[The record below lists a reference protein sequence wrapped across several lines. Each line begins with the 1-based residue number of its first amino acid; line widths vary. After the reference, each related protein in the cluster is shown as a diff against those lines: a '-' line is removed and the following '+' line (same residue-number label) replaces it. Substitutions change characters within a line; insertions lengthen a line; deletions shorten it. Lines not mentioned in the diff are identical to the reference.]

1 MNKFKFFLK
10 AARPKQWSKNL
21 FVFAAPLF
29 AYNFNIQILINSLI
43 AFILFSTISSAIYF
57 LNDAIDIEKDKLHP
71 KKKFRPIAYGYIS
84 QKEAIKTSIILL
96 IFGNAL
102 AFIFNKYFGII
113 IIIYS
118 LIQISYCTYLKDKP
132 ILDIYCISSGFLLRA
147 LAGGVSTGVNL
158 SPWFMLTVFL
168 IALFLAIEKRKAE
181 LRFFLSSGSLGKNVL
196 KSYSLNLLIRLEN
209 IVSTGSFITYS
220 LWASGPLLNGAKTSW
235 MLITI
240 PFVLYGIFRYQLLS
254 EHNKSNIEKNLQ
266 SFTAEAPEELL
277 LNDKV
282 LQINIA
288 LWLLTTLII
297 FKLTS

>member
-1 MNKFKFFLK
+1 MNKFKLYLK
-10 AARPKQWSKNL
+10 ASRPKQWLKNL

-29 AYNFNIQILINSLI
+29 AYNFNLKILTNSLI
-43 AFILFSTISSAIYF
+43 AFTLFSAISSAIYF

-71 KKKFRPIAYGYIS
+71 KKKFRPIASGYIS

-102 AFIFNKYFGII
+102 AFIFNNYLGII
-113 IIIYS
+113 IIIYC
-118 LIQISYCTYLKDKP
+118 LIQITYCIYLKDKP

-158 SPWFMLTVFL
+158 SPWFMLSVFL
-168 IALFLAIEKRKAE
+168 IALFIAIEKRKAE
-181 LRFFLSSGSLGKNVL
+181 LRLFISSGSLGKNVL
-196 KSYSLNLLIRLEN
+196 KSYSFSLLIRLEN
-209 IVSTGSFITYS
+209 IVSTSSFITYA

-254 EHNKSNIEKNLQ
+254 DPDKLNAEKNLQ
-266 SFTAEAPEELL
+266 TFSAEAPEELL
-277 LNDKV
+277 LNDKI
-282 LQINIA
+282 LQINI
-288 LWLLTTLII
+288 LIWLLTTLII

>member
-1 MNKFKFFLK
+1 MNKFKFYLK

-29 AYNFNIQILINSLI
+29 ANNFNLQILINSLF
-43 AFILFSTISSAIYF
+43 AFTLFSTISSAIYF

-84 QKEAIKTSIILL
+84 QKEAIQTSIILL

-113 IIIYS
+113 IIIYC
-118 LIQISYCTYLKDKP
+118 LIQISYCIYLKDKP

-196 KSYSLNLLIRLEN
+196 KSYSLSLLIRIEN
-209 IVSTGSFITYS
+209 IVSTSSFITYS

-254 EHNKSNIEKNLQ
+254 DPDKSNIEKTLQ

-288 LWLLTTLII
+288 IWLLTTLII